1 MGPLSLSKGFFPRGV
16 RFPASVLQLRRCEA
30 RSVFIVRYR
39 VARSISQLE
48 SDNHGKYAIRRR
60 AESVELQESG
70 AENLHLAQPSLTRQI
85 KHLEAEIGVF
95 RFGHGIMRKC
105 N

>member
-1 MGPLSLSKGFFPRGV
+1 MENTP
-16 RFPASVLQLRRCEA
+16 LRR
-30 RSVFIVRYR
+30 
-39 VARSISQLE
+39 
-48 SDNHGKYAIRRR
+48 H